1 MIPPRNVGSIYGM
14 VFGCTLSVSGL
25 VVSSVL
31 LLAVVV
37 VGASDLPDILL
48 SGSYLD
54 IDWLL
59 ISYIDREDLYFVFV
73 GFGSS
78 FLCAAVGCCGG
89 RSIRL
94 AGYLTLRSMSVH
106 ILTLVQ

>member
-1 MIPPRNVGSIYGM
+1 MILPRNVGSIYGM

-48 SGSYLD
+48 SGLCLD
-54 IDWLL
+54 I
-59 ISYIDREDLYFVFV
+59 Y
-73 GFGSS
+73 
-78 FLCAAVGCCGG
+78 
-89 RSIRL
+89 
-94 AGYLTLRSMSVH
+94 
-106 ILTLVQ
+106 